1 MKFIIDLILH
11 NPIFKIIGIFL
22 ILYFGLYTNK
32 EHPDSLGNR
41 LSKEKMQENFKEVK
55 SNSYFIVE
63 NLRKAEELEAAKKNK
78 NLNEVQES
86 SETQEI
92 QENQQN
98 QENDI

>member
-32 EHPDSLGNR
+32 EHPDSLGKR
-41 LSKEKMQENFKEVK
+41 LSKDRIQENLQEVK
-55 SNSYFIVE
+55 SNSYFIIE
-63 NLRKAEELEAAKKNK
+63 NLRKAEELEGKNK
-78 NLNEVQES
+78 AQNLNES
-86 SETQEI
+86 QEI
-92 QENQQN
+92 QQNQQI